1 MKQTGRWTALVFVL
15 INSFALLA
23 IMLLSGGA
31 GSRTMLVML
40 VPVILAAAAFA
51 WLAGRRYDI
60 VRFHAY
66 QDELTGL
73 YNRRFALACFPKLL
87 KRAAKSN
94 KKASVL
100 IVDVNDFKTL
110 NDTYGHLTGDAV
122 LQFIAQALQQCGDKG
137 EIIVRFGGDEFVVI
151 CPYADG
157 EAISHF
163 TRRLEGRLKQRM
175 AGKPCEI
182 SVSIGTA
189 AYPDHAATFEGLME
203 IADQRM
209 YADKQDCKQRSK
221 DKAKQ
226 IG

>member
-1 MKQTGRWTALVFVL
+1 MKQTGRWTALMFVL

-23 IMLLSGGA
+23 IMLPFGAA
-31 GSRTMLVML
+31 GSRMTLV
-40 VPVILAAAAFA
+40 VVIPVVLMAAAFA

-60 VRFHAY
+60 ARYYAY

-73 YNRRFALACFPKLL
+73 YNRRFAQTCFPRLL

-122 LQFIAQALQQCGDKG
+122 LQSVAQALQQCGDKG
-137 EIIVRFGGDEFVVI
+137 EIIVRWGGDEFVVI

-157 EAISHF
+157 EVISHF
-163 TRRLEGRLKQRM
+163 SRRLESRLKQRM
-175 AGKPCEI
+175 TGKPCDI

-189 AYPDHAATFEGLME
+189 SYPDQAATFEGLLE
-203 IADQRM
+203 AADQRM
-209 YADKQDCKQRSK
+209 YADKLECKQRSK